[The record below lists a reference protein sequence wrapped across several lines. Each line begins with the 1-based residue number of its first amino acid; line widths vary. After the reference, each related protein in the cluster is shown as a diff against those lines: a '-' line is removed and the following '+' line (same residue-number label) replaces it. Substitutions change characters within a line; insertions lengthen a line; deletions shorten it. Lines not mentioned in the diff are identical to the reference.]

1 MKSRNAFLFLLF
13 YCYLGKTLFF
23 TSSILTVDLQ
33 SFLHLNI
40 VWAKC
45 KESVPDGDLCLTS
58 SVKLSL
64 VLDAFH
70 YLNFCILLPLQYFNL
85 QKEGLRF
92 SKSPC
97 FVCMSETNEF
107 FVSWLFYLSCPA
119 ALLAA
124 VGWKSTRLS
133 SLLLLL
139 FGVLRVI
146 YFFPTTACPCA
157 CEVEFCFDK
166 YKSFF
171 LSLIESYLI
180 CF

>member
-1 MKSRNAFLFLLF
+1 MFHDLLAFVPDAETWLDLRAREEEERCIFFQAKNAVKSRNAFLFLLF

-85 QKEGLRF
+85 QKQWASIF
-92 SKSPC
+92 K
-97 FVCMSETNEF
+97 
-107 FVSWLFYLSCPA
+107 VSLFCLHVRDKWIFCILTFLS
-119 ALLAA
+119 L
-124 VGWKSTRLS
+124 LS
-133 SLLLLL
+133 SLAGCSGLK
-139 FGVLRVI
+139 VN
-146 YFFPTTACPCA
+146 
-157 CEVEFCFDK
+157 
-166 YKSFF
+166 
-171 LSLIESYLI
+171 
-180 CF
+180 